1 MNIDD
6 NNEKPDLHYA
16 ACSAEGRTLVWLEG
30 RLESDEAGEAE
41 RHVAECEVCRETTA
55 MIAGFRSDCLDDREA
70 ELLEAV
76 SERTAAAAIALGKAS
91 EPSRPA
97 TVVLG
102 PRARTTATRWF
113 GLSPLMAAAAVLA
126 IAAGALAVVWFG
138 RGSAEPSLER
148 GERLLAEATSSSRPT
163 TLRVSGLG
171 YAPARVTR
179 GTESGNADRLEAAR
193 ALLSA
198 AVAADPSPRARH
210 SLGRVLIASGDAAG
224 AVEQLGLAS
233 RARPD
238 DVAILSD
245 LAVARSLARDLPGAR
260 ADLERALA
268 IDPNC
273 QEALFN
279 RAALRAREGDG
290 AGARED
296 LEHLRRIDPLSP
308 WVSDAERLVEAAD
321 APVR

>member
-6 NNEKPDLHYA
+6 TNEKPDLQYG
-16 ACSAEGRTLVWLEG
+16 ACPAEGRTLAWLDG
-30 RLESDEAGEAE
+30 RLESAEAGEAE

-55 MIAGFRSDCLDDREA
+55 MFAGFRSDCLDDREA

-76 SERTAAAAIALGKAS
+76 SERTAAAAISLGRAS

-102 PRARTTATRWF
+102 PRATTNAKGWF
-113 GLSPLMAAAAVLA
+113 GLSPWMAAAAMLA

-138 RGSAEPSLER
+138 RGTSDPSLER
-148 GERLLAEATSSSRPT
+148 GERLLVEATSASRPT
-163 TLRVSGLG
+163 TLRVSGLAH
-171 YAPARVTR
+171 APVRVTR
-179 GTESGNADRLEAAR
+179 GTEGDNADRLEAAR

-198 AVAADPSPRARH
+198 AVAADPSPQARH
-210 SLGRVLIASGDAAG
+210 ALGRALIASGDAAG

-233 RARPD
+233 RARPE
-238 DVAILSD
+238 DVTILSD
-245 LAVARSLARDLPGAR
+245 LAVARSLSRDVPGAR
-260 ADLERALA
+260 ADLDRALA
-268 IDPNC
+268 IDPNSR
-273 QEALFN
+273 EALFN

-296 LEHLRRIDPLSP
+296 LERLRRIDPMSP
-308 WVSDAERLVEAAD
+308 WVADAERLVEAAD
-321 APVR
+321 APVK

>member
-6 NNEKPDLHYA
+6 TNEKPDLQYA
-16 ACSAEGRTLVWLEG
+16 ACAAEGRTLAWLEG
-30 RLESDEAGEAE
+30 RLESGEAREAE

-55 MIAGFRSDCLDDREA
+55 MIAGFKSDSLDDREA

-102 PRARTTATRWF
+102 PRASSTAAGWF
-113 GLSPLMAAAAVLA
+113 GLSPWMAVAAMLA

-138 RGSAEPSLER
+138 RGTSDRSLDR
-148 GERLLAEATSSSRPT
+148 GERLLAEATTTARPT
-163 TLRVSGLG
+163 TLRVSGLA

-179 GTESGNADRLEAAR
+179 GTEAENADRLEAAR

-198 AVAADPSPRARH
+198 AVATDPSPRARH
-210 SLGRVLIASGDAAG
+210 ALGRVLIASGDAAG
-224 AVEQLGLAS
+224 AVEQLSLAS
-233 RARPD
+233 RARPK
-238 DVAILSD
+238 DVAIMSD
-245 LAVARSLARDLPGAR
+245 LAVARSLARDVPGAR
-260 ADLERALA
+260 ADLDRALA

-279 RAALRAREGDG
+279 RAALRARESDSV
-290 AGARED
+290 GARED
-296 LEHLRRIDPLSP
+296 LERLHRIDPLSP
-308 WVSDAERLVEAAD
+308 WVSDAERLVEAAN
-321 APVR
+321 APAR